1 MMAMKDKKKMY
12 EIPESEDIKV
22 HIEECF
28 LQASGDVPP
37 IHGGDDPNDLP
48 SGDVES

>member
-1 MMAMKDKKKMY
+1 MDKVY
-12 EIPESEDIKV
+12 EVPEAQEIKV

-37 IHGGDDPNDLP
+37 IHGGADPNDIDNP
-48 SGDVES
+48 VYNN